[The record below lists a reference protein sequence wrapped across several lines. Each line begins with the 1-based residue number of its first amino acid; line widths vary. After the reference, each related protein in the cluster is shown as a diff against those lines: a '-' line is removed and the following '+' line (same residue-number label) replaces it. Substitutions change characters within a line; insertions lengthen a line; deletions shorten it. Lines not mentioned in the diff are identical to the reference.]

1 VSLLSVEGVS
11 KRFRRGGREILALR
25 DISISVNAGELAIV
39 LGTRRSGRSTLLRI
53 AAGLE
58 RPDNGRVLFEDA
70 DLTRDRLALGRRV
83 CFCHRSFSPMEG
95 DCVLDHV
102 AGPLLAQGM
111 QRAVAREAAERALE
125 IAGVAHCT
133 SLPPED
139 LDGPE
144 RMRVAIAR
152 GLVPGPR
159 LLVVDDPTAQAGPL
173 QRDPILRLI
182 RTLAD
187 GHDTAVLM
195 STDDAMCVSG
205 ADRVLLLDEGELR
218 PEAENPPAEIVP
230 LNTRRIGA

>member
-25 DISISVNAGELAIV
+25 GISMSVNAGELAIV

-58 RPDNGRVLFEDA
+58 RPDEGRVLFEGT
-70 DLTRDRLALGRRV
+70 DLARDRLALGRRV
-83 CFCHRSFSPMEG
+83 CFCHGSFSSMEG
-95 DCVLDHV
+95 DCILDHV
-102 AGPLLAQGM
+102 AAPLLAQGM
-111 QRAVAREAAERALE
+111 QRAAAGEAAERALGV
-125 IAGVAHCT
+125 AGVAHCA
-133 SLPPED
+133 SLSPED
-139 LDGPE
+139 LDGLE

-159 LLVVDDPTAQAGPL
+159 LLIVDDPTAQAGPL

-182 RTLAD
+182 RTLTD
-187 GHDTAVLM
+187 DHNTAVLM

-218 PEAENPPAEIVP
+218 PETETPSAEIVP

>member
-1 VSLLSVEGVS
+1 MSLLSVEGVS
-11 KRFRRGGREILALR
+11 KRFRRGGREIVALR
-25 DISISVNAGELAIV
+25 DISMTLGPGELAVV

-58 RPDNGRVLFEDA
+58 RPDEGTVEFEGA
-70 DLTRDRLALGRRV
+70 DLARARLALGRRI
-83 CFCHRSFSPMEG
+83 CFCHRSFSSMEG
-95 DCVLDHV
+95 DRVVEHV
-102 AGPLLAQGM
+102 AAPLLAQGA
-111 QRAVAREAAERALE
+111 QRSAAREAAERALE
-125 IAGVAHCT
+125 IAGVSHCA

-139 LDGPE
+139 LDGLE

-187 GHDTAVLM
+187 DHDTAVLM

-218 PEAENPPAEIVP
+218 PEAETPPAEIVP

>member
-11 KRFRRGGREILALR
+11 KRFRRGGREIVALH
-25 DISISVNAGELAIV
+25 DISMSVSARELTIV

-58 RPDNGRVLFEDA
+58 RPDEGRVKFEGF
-70 DLTRDRLALGRRV
+70 DLARARLTLGRRV
-83 CFCHRSFSPMEG
+83 CFCHGSFSSMEG
-95 DCVLDHV
+95 DCALDHV
-102 AGPLLAQGM
+102 AAPLLAQGL
-111 QRAVAREAAERALE
+111 QRSAARDAAERALE
-125 IAGVAHCT
+125 ITGVAHCA
-133 SLPPED
+133 SLPPGD
-139 LDGPE
+139 LDGLE

-182 RTLAD
+182 RTLVD
-187 GHDTAVLM
+187 DHDTAVLM

-218 PEAENPPAEIVP
+218 PETDTPPAEIVP